1 MTDKQNSSC
10 RITPVKKL
18 LLSVPLRVK
27 ILGLA
32 MGLILTLSLVTIFLV
47 RQELNRSINAA
58 LREEATLVAGE
69 LSHQA
74 RDLLLIND
82 IFALNS
88 LLKNMQN
95 NRPDIRYIFVHD
107 SRQHVLAHTFGSL
120 FPIELLLRQQPFPGD
135 EPGPITRQI
144 ATSEG
149 LIWDSH
155 AEIFP
160 GGNIYIRVGVKGD
173 NLRRQLSTLT
183 GALVNTTAIVAA
195 IGIALSLFLSW
206 LIAKPVTQL
215 LAATREI
222 RRGNYD
228 FSLPREAD
236 DEIGKLIEGFGDM
249 ARSLAQAEKIRQEK
263 EKLQKEFLQ
272 RLMAGQEGE
281 RKHIAREL
289 HDQTGQ
295 ALASCM
301 VELKLLEQA
310 AGSEALQQGIA
321 RLKKSIT
328 SELESLHALA
338 MDLRPSVLDDL
349 GLIPALEMY
358 ISRFQKRHRIKIKLR
373 LLGPLEE
380 RIDACVETCIY
391 RIIQESLTNMSK
403 YAEASEAALFLERK
417 QETIRGGI
425 EDNGIGFDP
434 EAIDPTKSMG
444 LYGMRER
451 IELLGGKF
459 SISSDREIGTMISF
473 ELPIKPEVCHEKN

>member
-1 MTDKQNSSC
+1 MMPDRTNTS
-10 RITPVKKL
+10 RISPLKKL
-18 LLSVPLRVK
+18 FLSVPLRVK

-32 MGLILTLSLVTIFLV
+32 LGLILTLSLVTISLV
-47 RQELNRSINAA
+47 RQELNRSIDRA
-58 LREEATLVAGE
+58 LREESSLIAGE

-88 LLKNMQN
+88 LLKNMQL

-107 SRQHVLAHTFGSL
+107 SGNQVLAHTFDRL
-120 FPIELLLRQQPFPGD
+120 FPFDLLRSGLFPAGRA
-135 EPGPITRQI
+135 ESITTHL
-144 ATSEG
+144 ATNEG
-149 LIWDSH
+149 MIWDTH
-155 AEIFP
+155 VEVFP

-173 NLRRQLSTLT
+173 NLRRQLSSLT
-183 GALVNTTAIVAA
+183 GALVNTTIIVAA
-195 IGIALSLFLSW
+195 IGVALSLFLSW

-228 FSLPREAD
+228 FSLPRKAD
-236 DEIGKLIEGFGDM
+236 DEIGKLIDGFSAM
-249 ARSLAQAEKIRQEK
+249 AHSLAQAEKVRQEK

-301 VELKLLEQA
+301 VELKLLEQTS
-310 AGSEALQQGIA
+310 GSEALQQGIA

-328 SELESLHALA
+328 SELESLHTLAL
-338 MDLRPSVLDDL
+338 DLRPSVLDDL
-349 GLIPALEMY
+349 GLIPAVEMY
-358 ISRFQKRHRIKIKLR
+358 FNRFREQHRLPVQLR
-373 LLGPLEE
+373 LLGPIKE

-391 RIIQESLTNMSK
+391 RIIQESLTNMAK
-403 YAEASEAALFLERK
+403 YAEATEAALFLERK

-434 EAIDPTKSMG
+434 ETIDPTKSMG
-444 LYGMRER
+444 LYGMQER
-451 IELLGGKF
+451 IQLLGGKF
-459 SISSDREIGTMISF
+459 TINSDRGIGTMISF
-473 ELPIKPEVCHEKN
+473 ELPVKPEVCHEKN